1 MAGSARGSLLS
12 LPRCAAAGFL
22 SRPHRV
28 RLRLSQTSA
37 GRPPWRDGSWRR
49 PGGGRRR
56 QAWTRDRLT
65 RMDPDRW
72 LVLRVEAEG
81 AEARA
86 AVAEALIALGG
97 TAVEEQGDA
106 LVTYVAPPGDPEAF
120 LAQAEETLRAAAGP
134 EMRLSWTW
142 QADQDWQE
150 RWRRGLRARR
160 VGRRL
165 VVTPSWI
172 QPRTRPDDIVIVI
185 DPEMAFGTGE
195 HATTRG
201 ALRLLESAVAEGDR
215 VLDVGTGSGILAIAA
230 ARRGARSVLA
240 VESDP
245 DAVINASANL
255 ERNGVAERIELRCD
269 VVDAQYLRELGP
281 RRFDVIAANILSSV
295 LVPLL
300 GAFRES
306 LDEGGRV
313 ILGGILREEAE
324 RVVAA
329 AQEAGFELA
338 AVDEEEE
345 WWSGLLR
352 VAGRGAAHGGA

>member
-1 MAGSARGSLLS
+1 MRAR
-12 LPRCAAAGFL
+12 
-22 SRPHRV
+22 SR
-28 RLRLSQTSA
+28 
-37 GRPPWRDGSWRR
+37 
-49 PGGGRRR
+49 
-56 QAWTRDRLT
+56 
-65 RMDPDRW
+65 RMDPEQW

-81 AEARA
+81 EEARA
-86 AVAEALIALGG
+86 VLAETLIALGG
-97 TAVEEQGDA
+97 TAVQEQGDA
-106 LVTYVAPPGDPEAF
+106 LVTYVAAPQDPEAF
-120 LAQAEETLRAAAGP
+120 LAQAEETLRLAAGP
-134 EMRLSWTW
+134 QVRVSWTW
-142 QADQDWQE
+142 QAHQDWAE

-172 QPRTRPDDIVIVI
+172 RPRTRRGDIVIVI

-201 ALRLLESAVAEGDR
+201 ALRLLESAVAPGDR

-230 ARRGARSVLA
+230 ARLGAREVLA

-255 ERNGVAERIELRCD
+255 ERNGVVERVELRCD
-269 VVDAQYLRELGP
+269 VVDADYLRALGP
-281 RRFDVIAANILSSV
+281 RRFDIIAANVLSSV

-306 LDEGGRV
+306 LDEGGRA

-324 RVVAA
+324 RVIAA
-329 AQEAGFELA
+329 AREAGFELA
-338 AVDEEEE
+338 MVDEEEE
-345 WWSGLLR
+345 WWTGLLR
-352 VAGRGAAHGGA
+352 VS

>member
-1 MAGSARGSLLS
+1 MD
-12 LPRCAAAGFL
+12 AAP
-22 SRPHRV
+22 SRDV
-28 RLRLSQTSA
+28 
-37 GRPPWRDGSWRR
+37 
-49 PGGGRRR
+49 GRRR
-56 QAWTRDRLT
+56 KALT
-65 RMDPDRW
+65 RNRLKPMRPDRW

-81 AEARA
+81 ADARA
-86 AVAEALIALGG
+86 VVAETLIALGG
-97 TAVEEQGDA
+97 AAVEEQGDA
-106 LVTYVAPPGDPEAF
+106 LVTYVAAPQDPDAF
-120 LAQAEETLRAAAGP
+120 LAEAEETLRAAAGP
-134 EMRLSWTW
+134 EARLSWRW
-142 QADQDWQE
+142 EADQDWTE
-150 RWRRGLRARR
+150 RWRQGLRARR

-172 QPRTRPDDIVIVI
+172 QPETRPDDIVIVI

-201 ALRLLESAVAEGDR
+201 ALRLLESAVAAGDR

-230 ARRGARSVLA
+230 ARLGAQEVLA

-255 ERNGVAERIELRCD
+255 ERNGVADRVELRCD
-269 VVDAQYLRELGP
+269 VVDAEYLRVLGP

-306 LDEGGRV
+306 LDEGGRA

-329 AQEAGFELA
+329 AREAGFELA

-345 WWSGLLR
+345 WWTGLLR
-352 VAGRGAAHGGA
+352 IADGRP